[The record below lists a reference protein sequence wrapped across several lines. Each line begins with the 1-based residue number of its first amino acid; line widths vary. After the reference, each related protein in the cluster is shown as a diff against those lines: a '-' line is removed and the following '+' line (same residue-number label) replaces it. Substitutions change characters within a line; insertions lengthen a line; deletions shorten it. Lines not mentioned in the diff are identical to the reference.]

1 MNRPAKLEAEET
13 HFSLT
18 SFYLKTSRHTR
29 RISLDSMQNPRE
41 NVDIEN
47 TTFWFFSSYHIL
59 FIQSF
64 NYPSCNISKII
75 AFLFSFKPSIFL
87 FWDTKHM
94 KGLAV
99 FICVFIY
106 LVKRKTEKES
116 LSSPFTAVIREK

>member
-1 MNRPAKLEAEET
+1 MNRPAKLETEET
-13 HFSLT
+13 LISLT
-18 SFYLKTSRHTR
+18 SFYLKTSMHTQ

-47 TTFWFFSSYHIL
+47 TTFWFFHHTMFY

-64 NYPSCNISKII
+64 NYLSCNISKNIT
-75 AFLFSFKPSIFL
+75 FLFSFKPTIFL
-87 FWDTKHM
+87 FWDTEHM

-116 LSSPFTAVIREK
+116 LSSPFIAVIRGK